1 MRQIKKEN
9 IIISSTISSL
19 TLSHLMKTD
28 LEEKKVGFEKDSPS
42 IVDGWWLWDDD
53 LLRCDKMGN
62 DGGKLGDEMMV

>member
-1 MRQIKKEN
+1 VRQIKKEN

-42 IVDGWWLWDDD
+42 IVDG
-53 LLRCDKMGN
+53 
-62 DGGKLGDEMMV
+62 